1 MTEEDSTKIFE
12 YDWDVVLDY
21 IFEGTEKKQDDANKA
36 LLEALI
42 KFRDSVLSFAKS
54 NDIILTEAE
63 GAAKEWFDEKWNE
76 IFEEVFQ

>member
-42 KFRDSVLSFAKS
+42 KFRDSV
-54 NDIILTEAE
+54 T
-63 GAAKEWFDEKWNE
+63 GTPP
-76 IFEEVFQ
+76 